1 MLPAVLS
8 QAMCLPVERVINY
21 ALRQDSATLSRLARQ
36 EGRMAAVDIEGLGRF
51 NVRLLRDGIALS
63 MTPDSDSEVVLSGK
77 LTDFLELARAE
88 DKAHELINS
97 DIDMDGDTELALYL
111 TRTVQALDIDWES
124 AIQPLTGGLLAHQIG
139 KGLRS
144 LSRWSSDTGS
154 TYRTAA
160 KEYLEDELQAVTPS
174 AMLDDFATQTD
185 DLRLMMDRIEARIAG
200 LENKK
205 KTED

>member
-8 QAMCLPVERVINY
+8 QAMCLPVEGVINY

-77 LTDFLELARAE
+77 LTDFLELARAD

>member
-1 MLPAVLS
+1 MLPVVLS
-8 QAMCLPVERVINY
+8 QAMCLPVERVINH
-21 ALRQDSATLSRLARQ
+21 ALRQDNATLARLARQ

>member
-1 MLPAVLS
+1 
-8 QAMCLPVERVINY
+8 
-21 ALRQDSATLSRLARQ
+21 
-36 EGRMAAVDIEGLGRF
+36 
-51 NVRLLRDGIALS
+51 
-63 MTPDSDSEVVLSGK
+63 
-77 LTDFLELARAE
+77 
-88 DKAHELINS
+88 
-97 DIDMDGDTELALYL
+97 MDGDTELALYL
-111 TRTVQALDIDWES
+111 TRTVQALDIDWEA

-139 KGLRS
+139 KGLRG
-144 LSRWSSDTGS
+144 LSRWSRDTGS

-160 KEYLEDELQAVTPS
+160 KEYLEDELKAVTPS

>member
-88 DKAHELINS
+88 DKAHGLINS

-111 TRTVQALDIDWES
+111 TRTVQALDIDWE
-124 AIQPLTGGLLAHQIG
+124 ATIQPLTGGLLAHQIG

-144 LSRWSSDTGS
+144 LSRWSRDTSS

-160 KEYLEDELQAVTPS
+160 KEYLEDELKAVTPS
-174 AMLDDFATQTD
+174 VMLDDFATQTD

>member
-1 MLPAVLS
+1 MLSTVLS
-8 QAMCLPVERVINY
+8 QAMCLPVEGLINR
-21 ALRQDSATLSRLARQ
+21 ALRQDAATLSRLARQ

-51 NVRLLRDGIALS
+51 NIRLLRDGIALS
-63 MTPDSDSEVVLSGK
+63 MTPDSDTEVVLSGK
-77 LTDFLELARAE
+77 LADFLELARAD

-111 TRTVQALDIDWES
+111 TRTVQALDIDWEA
-124 AIQPLTGGLLAHQIG
+124 AIQPLTGSLVAHQIG
-139 KGLRS
+139 KGLRG
-144 LSRWSSDTGS
+144 LRRWGRDTGS

-160 KEYLEDELQAVTPS
+160 KEYLEDELKAVTPS

-185 DLRLMMDRIEARIAG
+185 DLRLMMDRVEARIAG

>member
-8 QAMCLPVERVINY
+8 QAMCLPVERVINH

-144 LSRWSSDTGS
+144 LSRWSRDTGS

>member
-8 QAMCLPVERVINY
+8 QAMCLPVERVINH

>member
-1 MLPAVLS
+1 
-8 QAMCLPVERVINY
+8 
-21 ALRQDSATLSRLARQ
+21 
-36 EGRMAAVDIEGLGRF
+36 MAAVDIEGLGRF
-51 NVRLLRDGIALS
+51 NIRLLRDGIALS
-63 MTPDSDSEVVLSGK
+63 MTPDSDTEVVLSGK
-77 LTDFLELARAE
+77 LADFLELARAD

-111 TRTVQALDIDWES
+111 TRTVQALDIDWEA
-124 AIQPLTGGLLAHQIG
+124 AIQPLTGSLVAHQIG
-139 KGLRS
+139 KGLRG
-144 LSRWSSDTGS
+144 LRRWGRDTGS

-160 KEYLEDELQAVTPS
+160 KEYLEDELKAVTPS

-185 DLRLMMDRIEARIAG
+185 DLRLMMDRVEARIAG